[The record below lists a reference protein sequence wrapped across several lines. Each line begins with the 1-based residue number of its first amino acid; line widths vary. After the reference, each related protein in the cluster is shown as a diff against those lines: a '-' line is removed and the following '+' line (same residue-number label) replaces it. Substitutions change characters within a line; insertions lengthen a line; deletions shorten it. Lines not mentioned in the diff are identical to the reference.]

1 MSLIVA
7 YFHRGNSECC
17 EPSRW
22 NHTSNNLQPLWETKS
37 DETNRIREKSTFWSN
52 QSS

>member
-17 EPSRW
+17 EPSR
-22 NHTSNNLQPLWETKS
+22 
-37 DETNRIREKSTFWSN
+37 
-52 QSS
+52 